1 MKQLAIFDID
11 GTLMRTAQLDA
22 DCFLRAVTDEV
33 GALPISTNLQDYT
46 HITDSGITQQIF
58 RDHLGRAPHDEE
70 LVRLQQRFADLLAQS
85 LASRPARSLQV
96 PGAADMLA
104 QLPDAGWA
112 IAIATG
118 GWRACALLKLE
129 KAGIAIDGVPAAFGE
144 DAIARTEI
152 VATAL
157 SRSHIAYARTRF
169 ERVVSIGDG
178 VWDVDAARALN
189 LAFVGV
195 RPDEHDA
202 PLRARGVTHVLPD
215 FADFDRLLRSLHE
228 AQVPMPRG
236 APDGARR

>member
-11 GTLMRTAQLDA
+11 GTLMRTTQVDA
-22 DCFLRAVTDEV
+22 DCFLRAVADEV

-58 RDHLGRAPHDEE
+58 RDHFGRAPHDQE
-70 LVRLQQRFADLLAQS
+70 LLRLQQRCVDLLAQS
-85 LASRPARSLQV
+85 LASRTAASLQV
-96 PGAADMLA
+96 PGAADLFA

-112 IAIATG
+112 VAIATG

-144 DAIARTEI
+144 DSIARTEI

-157 SRSHIAYARTRF
+157 SRSQTAYARTRF

-195 RPDEHDA
+195 RPDGREA
-202 PLRARGVTHVLPD
+202 TLRARGASHVLPD
-215 FADFDRLLRSLHE
+215 FTDLDRLLRSLHD
-228 AQVPMPRG
+228 AQVPLPQAAPR
-236 APDGARR
+236 